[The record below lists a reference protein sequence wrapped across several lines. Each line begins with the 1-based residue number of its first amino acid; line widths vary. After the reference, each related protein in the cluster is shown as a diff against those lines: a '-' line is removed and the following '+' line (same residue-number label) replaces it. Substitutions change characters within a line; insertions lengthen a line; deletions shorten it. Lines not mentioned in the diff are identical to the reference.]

1 MQVRL
6 LPVPATRPVLAAD
19 PDVVLRRSHITMHV
33 QEADGEYDHD
43 EPFIECFSP
52 EQEGVEW
59 RRTLLIGSTE
69 PRSQDVV

>member
-1 MQVRL
+1 
-6 LPVPATRPVLAAD
+6 
-19 PDVVLRRSHITMHV
+19 MHM
-33 QEADGEYDHD
+33 QEADGEYDHV